1 MTTKVVLAPA
11 LAAVLFLSA
20 CGATKIG
27 RINMD
32 PMHYRNRNVTVE
44 GTVTQ
49 SVGAFVAGGYQV
61 QDDTGKIYVIST
73 ASGVPPKGARV
84 KVTGVVTPGVT
95 FMGKSVGTTIR
106 EQNHK
111 VRF

>member
-1 MTTKVVLAPA
+1 MMHKFPLYLV
-11 LAAVLFLSA
+11 AAAAMFLSA

-32 PMHYRNRNVTVE
+32 PMHYRNRTVTVE

-49 SVGAFVAGGYQV
+49 SVGALVAGGYQV

-84 KVTGVVTPGVT
+84 KVSGTVTPGLT
-95 FMGKSVGTTIR
+95 FMGKSLGTTIR
-106 EQNHK
+106 EQRHK
-111 VRF
+111 VKF